1 MMEATD
7 FVKLHDPARVGEFNW
22 PDVGRILVEREMRA
36 SPVIVREVANE
47 DAAQGFSLRTRTWFR
62 HSRRIEPMS
71 RSARGFCHG
80 LCVPM
85 PLTRC
90 RNAGP

>member
-1 MMEATD
+1 MEATD

-47 DAAQGFSLRTRTWFR
+47 DAAQMSFAQDEDVVQILPADRAD
-62 HSRRIEPMS
+62 EPL
-71 RSARGFCHG
+71 GEGICHG